1 MKTIR
6 IFVLIVLIVLF
17 STPAFAQLE
26 KPPEPRLIAKPN
38 PALADINSLMVVIT
52 PPPSEPN
59 TDGLIWS
66 QLIETI
72 SDNLNKAGIKI
83 TAAVAGNILEIPEL
97 RLNIDLLKL
106 GDSQQYVFRVQT
118 SFARKVLLEDVSRN
132 YIKADVFQID
142 PVIQLVQ
149 INDMPEAVS
158 GAVSQQADAFIAAW
172 SVAKQSNKQTD
183 VNWPKPHSGKAAVE
197 KNSKPAKQ
205 QDTETKYVASKNSK
219 VFHKANCQFAKRIK
233 PENLVSYNTRDEA
246 VKAGKNPCKT
256 CNP

>member
-59 TDGLIWS
+59 TEGLVWS

-72 SDNLNKAGIKI
+72 SGKLNKAGIKI

-106 GDSQQYVFRVQT
+106 SDSQQYVFRVQT
-118 SFARKVLLEDVSRN
+118 SFARKVLLEDGSETC
-132 YIKADVFQID
+132 IKADVFQTD

-149 INDMPEAVS
+149 VNDMPEAVS

-172 SVAKQSNKQTD
+172 SVAKQLNKQTD